1 MRHILQPDIRGNTNM
16 AKRISALDATVR
28 ALGAEMGEWNDMA
41 VAFGFPCDPHLEHD
55 AIRETVGMWDT
66 SALTKIQLRGPDAL
80 AAVDYLVTRDM
91 TRIEVGQSAYCPI
104 LKDDGHFCD
113 DAIIFHVAE
122 GHFLVASAIGPTQ
135 ELLQDYAHNRNL
147 SVELD
152 EELHV
157 ITVQGPNSIELLVA
171 QTSAN
176 LRSLPFCHQ
185 LDTTLC
191 GQDLMLSRTG
201 YSGERGYELFMGADV
216 VVEVWQEL
224 MEQGQA
230 FGLRP
235 ISFGGLEMVHI
246 ESGLMAY
253 GAEATEQNTPWE
265 VDFGWAVSRDKGDFR
280 GKQAVFELEGKEQV
294 KFFGIVADH
303 ADVVEHG
310 AELSIDGEIVGH
322 VTTPAYSRRLGKS
335 LALVHLIPSAAI
347 EGTPLQLKGPT
358 IQWRATAAS
367 IPFVDPRRKRLH
379 AM

>member
-1 MRHILQPDIRGNTNM
+1 M
-16 AKRISALDATVR
+16 AKRVSALDPTVR
-28 ALGAEMGEWNDMA
+28 ALGAEMGEWNDMP
-41 VAFGFPCDPHLEHD
+41 VAFGFPWDPHLEHD

-66 SALTKIQLRGPDAL
+66 SALTKIQVRGPDAL
-80 AAVDYLVTRDM
+80 AAIDYLVTRDM
-91 TRIEVGQSAYCPI
+91 SKIGVGQSAYCPI

-122 GHFLVASAIGPTQ
+122 DHFLVASAIGPTHT
-135 ELLQDYAHNRNL
+135 LLEDYARDRNL
-147 SVELD
+147 DVELD
-152 EELHV
+152 EGLHI
-157 ITVQGPNSIELLVA
+157 ITVQGPKSVDLLDA
-171 QTSAN
+171 QTSTD

-185 LDTTLC
+185 LNANLC
-191 GQDLMLSRTG
+191 GRDMMVSRTG
-201 YSGERGYELFMGADV
+201 YSGERGYELFMGADI
-216 VVEVWQEL
+216 VVEVWQAL

-230 FGLRP
+230 YGLRP

-265 VDFGWAVSRDKGDFR
+265 VDMGWAVSRTKGDFR
-280 GKQAVFELEGKEQV
+280 GKQTVFELESKEKV

-303 ADVVEHG
+303 DDVVEHG
-310 AELSIDGEIVGH
+310 AELSIGGKIVGH

-347 EGTPLQLKGPT
+347 EDTVLELKGPT
-358 IQWRATAAS
+358 IQCRATAAS
-367 IPFVDPRRKRLH
+367 IPFVDPQRKRLH

>member
-1 MRHILQPDIRGNTNM
+1 M
-16 AKRISALDATVR
+16 AKRISALDATMR

-66 SALTKIQLRGPDAL
+66 SALTKIQVRGADAP
-80 AAVDYLVTRDM
+80 AAIDYLVTRDM
-91 TRIEVGQSAYCPI
+91 TRIDVGQSAYCPI

-122 GHFLVASAIGPTQ
+122 DHFLVASAIGPTL
-135 ELLQDYAHNRNL
+135 ELLRDYAKKRNL

-157 ITVQGPNSIELLVA
+157 ITVQGPKSIELLDA

-176 LRSLPFCHQ
+176 LNHLAFCHQ
-185 LDTTLC
+185 INTTLC
-191 GQDLMLSRTG
+191 GKNMMVSRTG
-201 YSGERGYELFMGADV
+201 YSGERGYELFMGADE

-224 MEQGQA
+224 MEPGQA
-230 FGLRP
+230 LGLRP

-265 VDFGWAVSRDKGDFR
+265 VDFGWAVSRSKGDFR
-280 GKQAVFELEGKEQV
+280 GKQAVFELEGKEKV
-294 KFFGIVADH
+294 KFYGIVADH
-303 ADVVEHG
+303 YDVVEHG

-335 LALVHLIPSAAI
+335 LALVHLIPSAAV
-347 EGTPLQLKGPT
+347 EGTALDLKGPT
-358 IQWRATAAS
+358 IQCRATAAS
-367 IPFVDPRRKRLH
+367 IPFVDPQRKRLH

>member
-1 MRHILQPDIRGNTNM
+1 M
-16 AKRISALDATVR
+16 AKRISALDTTIR
-28 ALGAEMGEWNDMA
+28 ALGAEMGEWNNMA
-41 VAFGFPCDPHLEHD
+41 VAFGFPNDPHLEHD

-66 SALTKIQLRGPDAL
+66 SALTRIQVRGPDAL

-91 TRIEVGQSAYCPI
+91 TRIKVGQSAYCPI

-122 GHFLVASAIGPTQ
+122 DHFLVASAIGPSYQ
-135 ELLQDYAHNRNL
+135 LLQDYADNRDM

-152 EELHV
+152 EDLHI
-157 ITVQGPNSIELLVA
+157 ITVQGPNSIDFLDTL
-171 QTSAN
+171 TSAD

-185 LDTTLC
+185 LRATLC
-191 GQDLMLSRTG
+191 GQDMMVSRTG
-201 YSGERGYELFMGADV
+201 YSGERGYELFMTADV

-224 MEQGQA
+224 LQQGQA

-253 GAEATEQNTPWE
+253 GAEATEENTPWE
-265 VDFGWAVSRDKGDFR
+265 VDMGWAVSRNKGHFR
-280 GKQAVFELEGKEQV
+280 GKQAVFELEGKEKV

-303 ADVVEHG
+303 DDVVEHG
-310 AELSIDGEIVGH
+310 AELIIDGEVVGH
-322 VTTPAYSRRLGKS
+322 VTTPAYSKRLGKS
-335 LALVHLIPSAAI
+335 LALVHLIPSAAR
-347 EGTPLQLKGPT
+347 EGTKLELKGPN
-358 IQWRATAAS
+358 IRCCATATS
-367 IPFVDPRRKRLH
+367 IPFVDPQRKRLH

>member
-1 MRHILQPDIRGNTNM
+1 M
-16 AKRISALDATVR
+16 AKRTSALDATMR

-66 SALTKIQLRGPDAL
+66 SALTKIQVRGADAL
-80 AAVDYLVTRDM
+80 AAIDYLVTRDM

-122 GHFLVASAIGPTQ
+122 DHFLVASAIGPTL
-135 ELLQDYAHNRNL
+135 ELLRDYAKKRNL

-157 ITVQGPNSIELLVA
+157 ITVQGPKSIELLDA

-176 LRSLPFCHQ
+176 LRELAFCHQ
-185 LDTTLC
+185 INTTLC
-191 GQDLMLSRTG
+191 GKNMMVSRTG
-201 YSGERGYELFMGADV
+201 YSSERGYELFMGADE

-224 MEQGQA
+224 MEPGQA
-230 FGLRP
+230 LGLRP

-265 VDFGWAVSRDKGDFR
+265 VDFGWAVSRSKGDFR
-280 GKQAVFELEGKEQV
+280 GKQAVFELEGKEKV
-294 KFFGIVADH
+294 KFYGIVADH
-303 ADVVEHG
+303 HDVVEHG

-335 LALVHLIPSAAI
+335 LALVHLIPSAAV
-347 EGTPLQLKGPT
+347 EGTALELNGPT
-358 IQWRATAAS
+358 IQCRATAAS
-367 IPFVDPRRKRLH
+367 IPFVDPQRKRLH

>member
-1 MRHILQPDIRGNTNM
+1 M
-16 AKRISALDATVR
+16 AKRISALDATMR

-66 SALTKIQLRGPDAL
+66 SALTKIQVRGADAP
-80 AAVDYLVTRDM
+80 AAIDYLVTRDM
-91 TRIEVGQSAYCPI
+91 TRIDVGQSAYCPI

-122 GHFLVASAIGPTQ
+122 DHFLVASAIGPTL
-135 ELLQDYAHNRNL
+135 ELLRDYAKKRNL

-157 ITVQGPNSIELLVA
+157 ITVQGPKSIELLDA
-171 QTSAN
+171 QTSEN
-176 LRSLPFCHQ
+176 LRELAFCHQ
-185 LDTTLC
+185 INATLC
-191 GQDLMLSRTG
+191 GRDMMVSRTG
-201 YSGERGYELFMGADV
+201 YSGERGYELFIGADE
-216 VVEVWQEL
+216 VVEVWQVL
-224 MEQGQA
+224 MEFGQA
-230 FGLRP
+230 LGLRP

-265 VDFGWAVSRDKGDFR
+265 VDFGWAVSRSKGDFR
-280 GKQAVFELEGKEQV
+280 GKQAVFELEGKEKV
-294 KFFGIVADH
+294 KFYGIVADYH
-303 ADVVEHG
+303 DVVEHG

-335 LALVHLIPSAAI
+335 LALVHLIPSAAV
-347 EGTPLQLKGPT
+347 EGTVLELNGPT
-358 IQWRATAAS
+358 IQCRATAAS
-367 IPFVDPRRKRLH
+367 IPFVDPQRKRLH

>member
-1 MRHILQPDIRGNTNM
+1 MVTRT
-16 AKRISALDATVR
+16 SALDATVR
-28 ALGAEMGEWNDMA
+28 ALGAEMGEWNNMA
-41 VAFGFPCDPHLEHD
+41 VAFSFPNDPHLEHN
-55 AIRETVGMWDT
+55 AIRENLGMWDT

-80 AAVDYLVTRDM
+80 AAADYLVTRDM
-91 TRIEVGQSAYCPI
+91 TRIKVGQSAYCPI

-122 GHFLVASAIGPTQ
+122 DHFLVASAIGPSYQ
-135 ELLQDYAHNRNL
+135 LLQDYAHNRDL

-152 EELHV
+152 ENVHI
-157 ITVQGPNSIELLVA
+157 ITLQGPNSIDFLETLTNA
-171 QTSAN
+171 D

-185 LDTTLC
+185 LHTTL
-191 GQDLMLSRTG
+191 GGRKMMVSRTG
-201 YSGERGYELFMGADV
+201 YSGERGYELYMGADV

-224 MEQGQA
+224 MQLGQA

-265 VDFGWAVSRDKGDFR
+265 VDMGWAVSRDKGDFR
-280 GKQAVFELEGKEQV
+280 GKQAVFELEGKEKV

-303 ADVVEHG
+303 DDVVEHG
-310 AELSIDGEIVGH
+310 AELSINGRIVGH

-335 LALVHLIPSAAI
+335 LALVHLVPSAAI
-347 EGTPLQLKGPT
+347 EGTVLELKGPG
-358 IQWRATAAS
+358 IQCRATAAP
-367 IPFVDPRRKRLH
+367 IPFVDPKRERLH
-379 AM
+379 AI

>member
-1 MRHILQPDIRGNTNM
+1 M
-16 AKRISALDATVR
+16 AKRTSALDATMR

-66 SALTKIQLRGPDAL
+66 SALTKIQVRGADAL
-80 AAVDYLVTRDM
+80 AAIDYLVTRDM
-91 TRIEVGQSAYCPI
+91 ARIEVGKSAYCPI

-122 GHFLVASAIGPTQ
+122 DHFLVASAIGPTL
-135 ELLQDYAHNRNL
+135 ELLRDYAKKRNL

-157 ITVQGPNSIELLVA
+157 ITVQGPKSIELLDA
-171 QTSAN
+171 QSSAN
-176 LRSLPFCHQ
+176 LRELAFCHQ
-185 LDTTLC
+185 INTTLC
-191 GQDLMLSRTG
+191 GKNMMVSRTG
-201 YSGERGYELFMGADV
+201 YSGERGYELFMGADE

-224 MEQGQA
+224 MEPGQA
-230 FGLRP
+230 LGLRP

-265 VDFGWAVSRDKGDFR
+265 VDFGWAVSRSKGDFR
-280 GKQAVFELEGKEQV
+280 GKQAVFALEGKEKV
-294 KFFGIVADH
+294 KFYGIVADH
-303 ADVVEHG
+303 NDVVEYG

-335 LALVHLIPSAAI
+335 LALVHLIPSAAV
-347 EGTPLQLKGPT
+347 EGTALELNGPT
-358 IQWRATAAS
+358 IQCRATAAS
-367 IPFVDPRRKRLH
+367 IPFVDPQRKRLH